1 VVLAQLYTAIYDKE
15 KSLGMPPIKT
25 YYIIREPKIC
35 VVRDICIHIV
45 FDSAIAA
52 FERIIQKITAI
63 GDIELWAVATDQ
75 TGYVS
80 TEWLVYSYVR
90 TANRIT
96 KHADAGLKGSTRE
109 PAIPSTPRLSVMDG
123 SGAVWEEIP
132 EFDFSI
138 TY

>member
-1 VVLAQLYTAIYDKE
+1 MT
-15 KSLGMPPIKT
+15 
-25 YYIIREPKIC
+25 
-35 VVRDICIHIV
+35 RDIGIHVV

-75 TGYVS
+75 SGYVS
-80 TEWLVYSYVR
+80 TEWLTYSYNR
-90 TANRIT
+90 SENRIT
-96 KHADAGLKGSTRE
+96 KHADAGLKREKANVRE
-109 PAIPSTPRLSVMDG
+109 PKKEQKPIQISDI
-123 SGAVWEEIP
+123 SGKTWDDFS